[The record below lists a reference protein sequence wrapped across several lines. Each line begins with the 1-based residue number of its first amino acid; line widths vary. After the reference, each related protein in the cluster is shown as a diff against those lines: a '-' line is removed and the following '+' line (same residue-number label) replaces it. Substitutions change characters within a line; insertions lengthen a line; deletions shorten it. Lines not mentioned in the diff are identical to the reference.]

1 LQQQAKRAGA
11 DRGNLRSEGQQAF
24 DTEMTQEKAGD
35 CSGAITTVDIRVC
48 YNQALTA
55 AAQHLKTYAEM
66 IRDLLSRR
74 GSDLNGEHA
83 HPGPD
88 GMPLTQEQ
96 ELAEFDFVGRTWQP
110 YVDAACTAHHHQY
123 GGGTGGPGAELACRV
138 RLTRNHMKDLDSIY
152 EMPLHN

>member
-1 LQQQAKRAGA
+1 
-11 DRGNLRSEGQQAF
+11 
-24 DTEMTQEKAGD
+24 
-35 CSGAITTVDIRVC
+35 
-48 YNQALTA
+48 
-55 AAQHLKTYAEM
+55 
-66 IRDLLSRR
+66 
-74 GSDLNGEHA
+74 
-83 HPGPD
+83 
-88 GMPLTQEQ
+88 MPLTQEQ